1 MTALVAL
8 SFYQSLF
15 ALSIEADSFFWG
27 GRGWRGLTGILSPGV
42 FMAARMMSIAFS

>member
-15 ALSIEADSFFWG
+15 ALSIEADSFFG
-27 GRGWRGLTGILSPGV
+27 GDGGGEV
-42 FMAARMMSIAFS
+42 